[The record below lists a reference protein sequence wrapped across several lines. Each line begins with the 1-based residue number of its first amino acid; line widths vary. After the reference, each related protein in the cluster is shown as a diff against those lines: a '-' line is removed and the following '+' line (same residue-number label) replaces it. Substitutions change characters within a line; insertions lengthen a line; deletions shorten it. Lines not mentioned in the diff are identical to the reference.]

1 MADTNNPVAGST
13 VSFVLAFSGPAP
25 GDSAVLVQLQSSD
38 AAITVPR
45 TVSLASGLAQVTF
58 SARAGAVRRDTPVTI
73 SATVGVASTQKAL
86 TVRALRRVSS
96 LSLAPDSIPL
106 AGASTGTVTLDPM
119 PWNVETVAL
128 SSGGQFSMPS
138 TLILGSGEQSAT
150 FTIVPSGGLG
160 DRTITASLNGTSVTS
175 TLRVFHDGVLSLNLA
190 LPYSSAGAGVVMNG
204 TLQAKANSMPPGGV
218 TVSLTASPA
227 GILTIPA
234 SIVITQPNTPVP
246 FSLTVGSVPSQ
257 TTVTITATLN
267 ALTKSI
273 QLIVNP

>member
-1 MADTNNPVAGST
+1 
-13 VSFVLAFSGPAP
+13 
-25 GDSAVLVQLQSSD
+25 
-38 AAITVPR
+38 
-45 TVSLASGLAQVTF
+45 
-58 SARAGAVRRDTPVTI
+58 
-73 SATVGVASTQKAL
+73 
-86 TVRALRRVSS
+86 
-96 LSLAPDSIPL
+96 
-106 AGASTGTVTLDPM
+106 M

-267 ALTKSI
+267 ALTNSI